1 MGHLRLPPVAVML
14 NILWLVVAV
23 AVAPAQPVE
32 VVEQEV
38 RAQVPDSL
46 SLRRHIRSLLVQ
58 VVRQVQMGAIPYLV
72 PLPQQVVARVVQQ
85 DLPEQPV
92 LMVVL
97 VEEGGSSSITTYGG
111 SGNTPSVSPHKETMV
126 LVTVALQEARTH
138 LVVAVVP
145 VLLAALAT
153 AHVAMAVLVP
163 SLQFPEQ
170 QHIMRAAAEVVMI
183 TTAQRRVLEVLV
195 VVEMEGLRVLMAQRI
210 PAVEEVAKVERA
222 APVSSSFGT

>member
-1 MGHLRLPPVAVML
+1 ML

-97 VEEGGSSSITTYGG
+97 VEGE
-111 SGNTPSVSPHKETMV
+111 
-126 LVTVALQEARTH
+126 VAL
-138 LVVAVVP
+138 VA
-145 VLLAALAT
+145 
-153 AHVAMAVLVP
+153 
-163 SLQFPEQ
+163 
-170 QHIMRAAAEVVMI
+170 
-183 TTAQRRVLEVLV
+183 
-195 VVEMEGLRVLMAQRI
+195 
-210 PAVEEVAKVERA
+210 
-222 APVSSSFGT
+222 

>member
-1 MGHLRLPPVAVML
+1 
-14 NILWLVVAV
+14 
-23 AVAPAQPVE
+23 
-32 VVEQEV
+32 
-38 RAQVPDSL
+38 
-46 SLRRHIRSLLVQ
+46 
-58 VVRQVQMGAIPYLV
+58 
-72 PLPQQVVARVVQQ
+72 
-85 DLPEQPV
+85 
-92 LMVVL
+92 
-97 VEEGGSSSITTYGG
+97 
-111 SGNTPSVSPHKETMV
+111 MV

-153 AHVAMAVLVP
+153 EAHVAMAVLVP

-222 APVSSSFGT
+222 APVSS